1 MTTRPRGGKKK
12 KRQDEDDM
20 DMDEEEDDER
30 VLFFIPS
37 AGIDIE
43 VLVFYLKKFL
53 GHDSDAEPGRH
64 PKVRLSI
71 VKNVDSKR
79 DFANEIQNRDVDG
92 YFVRS
97 RLGLS
102 AVSCPYSTLRYI
114 VLTDDQRLW

>member
-1 MTTRPRGGKKK
+1 MTSRTRGSKKK
-12 KRQDEDDM
+12 KRQDDEDSDMEDD
-20 DMDEEEDDER
+20 EEDER

-64 PKVRLSI
+64 PKVRMSTA
-71 VKNVDSKR
+71 KDMSCSR
-79 DFANEIQNRDVDG
+79 DFANGIQNRDIDG
-92 YFVRS
+92 YFIRS

-102 AVSCPYSTLRYI
+102 AVSCPSANLASY
-114 VLTDDQRLW
+114 VLINHQRSW

>member
-1 MTTRPRGGKKK
+1 MSTRTRGGKKK
-12 KRQDEDDM
+12 KRQDDDDM
-20 DMDEEEDDER
+20 DTDEEEEDER

-71 VKNVDSKR
+71 AKDVYCKR
-79 DFANEIQNRDVDG
+79 DFANEVQNRDVDG
-92 YFVRS
+92 YYVRS

-102 AVSCPYSTLRYI
+102 AVSCRYSNLALCCSDR
-114 VLTDDQRLW
+114 